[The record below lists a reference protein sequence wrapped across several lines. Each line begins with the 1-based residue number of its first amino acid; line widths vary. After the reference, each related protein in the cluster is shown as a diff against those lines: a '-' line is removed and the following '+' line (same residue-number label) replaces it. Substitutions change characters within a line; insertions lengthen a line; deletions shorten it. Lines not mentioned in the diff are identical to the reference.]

1 MFLSL
6 SCLPCFFLFHVFHV
20 SFSSARHAAVSNAAM
35 QVILDKMY
43 ALSDM
48 CVTQFVSKQAAF
60 DNIRRGPSPALNPRA
75 VPCASSLP
83 STAPHPA
90 FPHCRASHVMQRAVR
105 GVRRGSQPR
114 DQDSQLK
121 AAYCPLHP

>member
-1 MFLSL
+1 MQVTLWAFQGMKSLSL
-6 SCLPCFFLFHVFHV
+6 GPDDVRRF
-20 SFSSARHAAVSNAAM
+20 SFSFMSSARRAAVSNAAM

-60 DNIRRGPSPALNPRA
+60 DTIRRGPSPALNPRA

-83 STAPHPA
+83 PSAPHPA
-90 FPHCRASHVMQRAVR
+90 FPHCRASPSCSVLCEVSGVAV
-105 GVRRGSQPR
+105 SHAI
-114 DQDSQLK
+114 K
-121 AAYCPLHP
+121 IHN